1 MSFVSKVLTAVLLTS
16 VIGISPSGLVHAED
30 ANAVKSVKP
39 LEGIF
44 FDFGTKHGVGYFYN
58 EAKDCKIV
66 ITLADTPNLDDDQ
79 SFTATRHEASVP
91 AGGSGRYNA
100 TEGKAI
106 EFTCNADAQAMTLRQ
121 VERLVSEA
129 AK

>member
-1 MSFVSKVLTAVLLTS
+1 MSFVSRVLTAVLLTS
-16 VIGISPSGLVHAED
+16 AIWISPSGLVHAED

-66 ITLADTPNLDDDQ
+66 ITLAETPNLDDDQ

-91 AGGSGRYNA
+91 AGGVGPLQCNGRQGYRVHMQCRCA
-100 TEGKAI
+100 GDDTTAGRTSRE
-106 EFTCNADAQAMTLRQ
+106 
-121 VERLVSEA
+121 
-129 AK
+129 